1 MSDSAASDPEFDA
14 WHMARAIELAAGG
27 EGLVEPNPMVGC
39 TIVLGGE
46 TVGEGLHRRFGGA
59 HAEIEAL
66 ESAGSRAAG
75 ATVYVSLEPCCHQGK
90 TPPCTAALIR
100 AGVAR
105 VVVAQRD
112 PFSEVAGRGVAE
124 LRQAGIAVDVGLLAD
139 EARRAERAVPE
150 TRRDRAALDHRQVGH
165 DARRQPGIARGRQ
178 PLDFL

>member
-66 ESAGSRAAG
+66 ESAGSRARARDRVRV
-75 ATVYVSLEPCCHQGK
+75 ARAVLPQGK
-90 TPPCTAALIR
+90 DAPLHGGAVR

-139 EARRAERAVPE
+139 EARRS
-150 TRRDRAALDHRQVGH
+150 TRRT
-165 DARRQPGIARGRQ
+165 
-178 PLDFL
+178 